1 MNVELKIDHYTIKL
15 FIDGYIHVFIRREQF
30 VGFSSWSDGNNK
42 YAIEYYTITN
52 SILTEQDSKD
62 KWLSILNELNN
73 KL

>member
-15 FIDGYIHVFIRREQF
+15 LIDGYIHVFIRREQF

-52 SILTEQDSKD
+52 SILTEQDTKD

>member
-52 SILTEQDSKD
+52 SILTEQDTKD

>member
-52 SILTEQDSKD
+52 SILTEQDSKE